1 MNHRN
6 KCFSMFV
13 MLCASINA
21 FAQNIEQIYMKN
33 GSVVEGYIAEQKPG
47 KSITIQTTTA
57 TIVVNSDSLQN
68 KVIERV
74 PVESLSKE
82 WKIWAETNNKL
93 IDNNGKKQLEL
104 VTLEFKNSIYSKVYI
119 IEKGSLI
126 KFIDVSPNQYTFKW
140 GDMYRTVKNKRP
152 DNLFSGLKEV
162 LVLKDGTEIE
172 GQITEQFPGKDL
184 KITTEKGEIL
194 SFKFTQIK
202 KIITKK
208 LNDRFDLWSQIQ
220 LLDKIQLKKD
230 NSFLEG
236 FISSRT
242 LSKELVIEF
251 EDGSNR
257 IISMNDILSYSKIPN
272 TKYIAAYDKALK
284 EGEILLNGKAA
295 YFAKLEVNNQFL
307 ILGDIVSAQLPVG
320 ESVVIEANLVNNDS
334 SIVLVKAHDES
345 ITKQIGKKN
354 VTLLAPVITYQDLF
368 QSNLPF
374 KREETPLGNIRIFFK
389 LEEEGDYVLYI
400 QGIEGYIIINV
411 INKQQ

>member
-1 MNHRN
+1 MNRTN
-6 KCFSMFV
+6 LFLSISFV
-13 MLCASINA
+13 FILFFASLKS
-21 FAQNIEQIYMKN
+21 FAQNVEQIYMKS

-202 KIITKK
+202 KIIT
-208 LNDRFDLWSQIQ
+208 N
-220 LLDKIQLKKD
+220 
-230 NSFLEG
+230 
-236 FISSRT
+236 T
-242 LSKELVIEF
+242 
-251 EDGSNR
+251 
-257 IISMNDILSYSKIPN
+257 II
-272 TKYIAAYDKALK
+272 
-284 EGEILLNGKAA
+284 G
-295 YFAKLEVNNQFL
+295 
-307 ILGDIVSAQLPVG
+307 
-320 ESVVIEANLVNNDS
+320 
-334 SIVLVKAHDES
+334 
-345 ITKQIGKKN
+345 
-354 VTLLAPVITYQDLF
+354 
-368 QSNLPF
+368 
-374 KREETPLGNIRIFFK
+374 
-389 LEEEGDYVLYI
+389 
-400 QGIEGYIIINV
+400 
-411 INKQQ
+411 

>member
-1 MNHRN
+1 
-6 KCFSMFV
+6 MFV

-47 KSITIQTTTA
+47 KSITIQTTSA

-68 KVIERV
+68 KIIERV

-82 WKIWAETNNKL
+82 WRIWAETNNKL